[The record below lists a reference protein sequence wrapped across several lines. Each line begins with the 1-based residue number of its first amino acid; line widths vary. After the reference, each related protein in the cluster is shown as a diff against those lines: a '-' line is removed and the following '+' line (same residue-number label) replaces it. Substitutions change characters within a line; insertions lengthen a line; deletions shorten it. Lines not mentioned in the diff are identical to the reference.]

1 MFNNRNEEI
10 YENPL
15 EYNNYIREEEEN
27 PFQDNSYLG
36 IDIYGETSVL
46 DMVTESGHITGHINA
61 LFGNDDSSSG
71 QLDYELVED
80 DSHKNENE
88 PNTAENSEKSTDAN
102 TEKKPEKKSEKGKI
116 FEITK
121 EKKNAEEP
129 KENTKEPKE
138 TKLLEKKREREG
150 THTKDK
156 FDNILRKIKSKLFEA
171 ILKILNK
178 SLEENKKAKNET
190 PNKKGQKQ
198 KKGEVKEE
206 CFLKLKQSITI
217 DTNISSN
224 KKLLETPLR
233 EIFSQ
238 EVSEKMKN
246 YSKDGLDYNKNFI
259 EKIKNDEKKAKTN
272 AILDKTFFECMEHFR
287 GTKYYEELSGLEIE
301 YERTIE
307 NLKDQYD
314 DDYVNNFIEELNRFE
329 ELLNGKKSRK
339 SRKNKNEEK
348 I

>member
-1 MFNNRNEEI
+1 MFDSFAQCFGSEQCYGNE
-10 YENPL
+10 
-15 EYNNYIREEEEN
+15 
-27 PFQDNSYLG
+27 QD
-36 IDIYGETSVL
+36 
-46 DMVTESGHITGHINA
+46 
-61 LFGNDDSSSG
+61 FGNNENFFHSDYYEGTICFDELTYNEHSCNLFIEDKDS
-71 QLDYELVED
+71 DKYELVED

-190 PNKKGQKQ
+190 PNKKAQKQ

-246 YSKDGLDYNKNFI
+246 YSKDGLNYNKNFI

-272 AILDKTFFECMEHFR
+272 AILDMTFFQCLEHFR
-287 GTKYYEELSGLEIE
+287 GTKYYEKLSGLEIE

-307 NLKDQYD
+307 NLKEQYD
-314 DDYVNNFIEELNRFE
+314 DDYVNNFIEELNCFE
-329 ELLNGKKSRK
+329 ELLKNKKSRK